1 MQSKKKA
8 QFRSLKSATISPMF
22 SSFEICAGG
31 GGQALGLERAG
42 FQHVELVEWDAH
54 ACDTLR
60 LNRPKWSVMKRD
72 LRETSAKHLT
82 GIDLLAGGVPCPPF
96 SLAGK
101 QLGASDERDLF
112 PEALRLI
119 SEAKPKAVM
128 LENVR
133 GLLGTVFDEYRAV
146 LKRNLE
152 KLGYIPEWR
161 LINAS
166 DFGVPQLRPRVI
178 FVALRKEIAP
188 FFNWPHP
195 HMALAPTVGETL
207 VDLMKENGWIGA
219 NTWAARASD
228 IAPTL
233 VGGSKKHG
241 GADLGPSRA
250 RLAWQTLGV
259 NGKSLSNSAPERHF
273 VGMPRLTLRMAA
285 RIQGFPDNWR
295 FAGGKTA
302 AYRQIGNALP
312 PPVAAAVAS
321 QISQALNEEARC
333 RVKRA

>member
-1 MQSKKKA
+1 M
-8 QFRSLKSATISPMF
+8 FTSL
-22 SSFEICAGG
+22 EICAGG

-42 FQHVELVEWDAH
+42 FQHTELIEWDQH
-54 ACDTLR
+54 ACATLSR
-60 LNRPKWSVMKRD
+60 NRPKWQVKQGD
-72 LRETSAKHLT
+72 LRAASAKHLS

-119 SEAKPKAVM
+119 SESNPKAIM

-133 GLLGTVFDEYRAV
+133 GLLGTVFDEYRAT

-152 KLGYIPEWR
+152 KLGYVPEWK

-188 FFNWPHP
+188 FFRWPHP
-195 HMALAPTVGETL
+195 HMKLAPTVGETL
-207 VDLMKENGWIGA
+207 LDLMKEDGWVGA
-219 NTWAARASD
+219 EAWAARASD

-250 RLAWQTLGV
+250 RRAWETLGV
-259 NGKSLSNSAPERHF
+259 NGKSLANAAPERHF

-285 RIQGFPDNWR
+285 RIQGFPDDWQ
-295 FAGGKTA
+295 FEGGKTA
-302 AYRQIGNALP
+302 SYRQVGNALP
-312 PPVAAAVAS
+312 PPVAAAVAG
-321 QISQALNEEARC
+321 QIAQALNEEAKC
-333 RVKRA
+333 RLKRA